1 MCWRFAKLVGLVCW
15 LASFSLAQRSVNPP
29 EPVTTWDGQ
38 KATYSAS
45 TTAFTPVAGD
55 IACLPGSASKTIRLT
70 VVEASLSTSGTAAL
84 ETLILVKRSAADTSG
99 TSAAITAVPHDSSD
113 AAASAAPLQY
123 TAAPTPGAAVGQIR
137 GGRLIDSSAATTG
150 QTLFRWSFGSDAG
163 SQAIVLR
170 GVAQE
175 VCANLGAVVATQTAI
190 ITFQWTEE

>member
-1 MCWRFAKLVGLVCW
+1 MWRGIRQSAYFLL
-15 LASFSLAQRSVNPP
+15 LASSLWAQQSISRPDAI
-29 EPVTTWDGQ
+29 TFWDGQ

-70 VVEASLSTSGTAAL
+70 VVEASISTSGTAAL
-84 ETLILVKRSAADTSG
+84 ETLILVKRSAADTAG
-99 TSAAITAVPHDSSD
+99 TSAAITAVPHDSNN

-150 QTLFRWSFGSDAG
+150 QTLFRWTFGSDAG

-175 VCANLGAVVATQTAI
+175 VCANIGAVVATQTAI
-190 ITFQWTEE
+190 VTFQWTEE